1 MADDR
6 LPSSWLQHGDRA
18 PAIPLGLALAQMPS
32 ESPVR
37 DAWPLLSRRLAAPR
51 RAPRWPLALAA
62 SLVIGLLSLP
72 ASLRAPVAP
81 AATASASGAAAERNA
96 QLAALMSESQRLD
109 RVLAAADTGAS
120 SATAAAMSLEYED
133 GLHTID
139 AALEA
144 NRDPARQLDLWQQ
157 RVQLLREAAAVETS
171 RRYLASEGRNF
182 DVALVSAY

>member
-1 MADDR
+1 MADDC
-6 LPSSWLQHGDRA
+6 LHAPWLQDDGQV

-32 ESPVR
+32 ESPDR
-37 DAWPLLSRRLAAPR
+37 DAWPLLSRRLAAR
-51 RAPRWPLALAA
+51 RHAPRWPLAFAA
-62 SLVIGLLSLP
+62 SLVISLLALP

-81 AATASASGAAAERNA
+81 AATANASGAAAGRSA
-96 QLAALMSESQRLD
+96 QLAALMSESQRLE
-109 RVLAAADTGAS
+109 RVVAAADTGTS

-133 GLHTID
+133 GQHAID